1 MDDKKGGKYRC
12 ELLTYDRYC
21 HIRPVQWRIR
31 NSEEECMLLEE
42 KGGQYRRE
50 PLTYDRYRHIR
61 PVFQN
66 NGELVVD

>member
-1 MDDKKGGKYRC
+1 MDDKKGGQYQR
-12 ELLTYDRYC
+12 EPLTYDRYC

-31 NSEEECMLLEE
+31 NSEEEGMLLEE